1 MASIAPRKFA
11 RWLAKHE
18 HKDPRFGYVYRY
30 HPRSDA
36 HSIALCR
43 FVLEDLL
50 HQCPPLKAYP
60 NNPMRPY
67 MMKAKAICSMA
78 M

>member
-1 MASIAPRKFA
+1 VSQ
-11 RWLAKHE
+11 E
-18 HKDPRFGYVYRY
+18 
-30 HPRSDA
+30 RSDSA
-36 HSIALCR
+36 ITGVPLTIGMR
-43 FVLEDLL
+43 LGR
-50 HQCPPLKAYP
+50 PPDRLKAYP